1 MIRKVGISMEE
12 IINLLIYLAIG
23 AGLVGIAWGGIY
35 IKRKLNISDAEIEL
49 GKNIISVVDYIFQN
63 GDIEYK
69 GTVSIIIK
77 YVKESIDF
85 VDEYDNVVDIRQK
98 KELVEDMAL
107 RLCENNG
114 IKMSP
119 ELVGLV
125 DNIINYFVK

>member
-1 MIRKVGISMEE
+1 MEE

-107 RLCENNG
+107 RLCEDNG

-119 ELVGLV
+119 ELVVLV
-125 DNIINYFVK
+125 DNIIDYFVK

>member
-107 RLCENNG
+107 RLCEDNG

-119 ELVGLV
+119 ELVVLV
-125 DNIINYFVK
+125 DNIIDYFVK

>member
-1 MIRKVGISMEE
+1 MEE

-23 AGLVGIAWGGIY
+23 LGLVGIAWGGIY

-107 RLCENNG
+107 RLCEDNG

-119 ELVGLV
+119 ELVVLV
-125 DNIINYFVK
+125 DNIIDYFVK

>member
-98 KELVEDMAL
+98 KELIEDMAL
-107 RLCENNG
+107 RLCEDNG

-125 DNIINYFVK
+125 DNIIDYFVK

>member
-23 AGLVGIAWGGIY
+23 LGLVGIAWGGIY

-107 RLCENNG
+107 RLCEDNG

-119 ELVGLV
+119 ELVVLV
-125 DNIINYFVK
+125 DNIIDYFVK

>member
-1 MIRKVGISMEE
+1 M
-12 IINLLIYLAIG
+12 
-23 AGLVGIAWGGIY
+23 
-35 IKRKLNISDAEIEL
+35 

-107 RLCENNG
+107 RLCEDNG

-119 ELVGLV
+119 ELVVLV
-125 DNIINYFVK
+125 DNIIDYFVK